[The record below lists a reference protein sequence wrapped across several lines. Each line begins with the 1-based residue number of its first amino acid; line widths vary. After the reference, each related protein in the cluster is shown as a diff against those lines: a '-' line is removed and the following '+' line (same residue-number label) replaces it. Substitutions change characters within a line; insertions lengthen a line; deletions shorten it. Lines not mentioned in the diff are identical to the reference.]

1 MKALFIREK
10 ESITEEKIL
19 EIKTN
24 KLDVDKI
31 KELYHDNGKE
41 NKIMKKKVKKIL

>member
-1 MKALFIREK
+1 MREK

-19 EIKTN
+19 EIKTK

-31 KELYHDNGKE
+31 KELHHDNGKE